1 MGKFCPRPKI
11 CPKRGEA
18 KKGFCLSSSCFAQ
31 KRGSRLGAQETEDS
45 RRLAEVRAPRLR
57 VGGEKIRLLCPIE
70 VFVSLIKGRGGQDRA
85 KNDSFLKICSAHH

>member
-18 KKGFCLSSSCFAQ
+18 KKGFCFSFCFSQ
-31 KRGSRLGAQETEDS
+31 KRGSSLGAQATEDS

-57 VGGEKIRLLCPIE
+57 EGGEKIRLLYPTE
-70 VFVSLIKGRGGQDRA
+70 AVASL
-85 KNDSFLKICSAHH
+85 